1 MNMIGKAGASIAL
14 SAGIAFAAE
23 KPQTIPP
30 EHLANYWLLVSG
42 TAKQANAPNSGR
54 NLDAPTCAAV
64 SYIVEKDGSTSN
76 IELKKLVPDGDLGKV
91 AVGVVRDMQFVA
103 APQNAGKTPVYTY
116 VVMPFNL
123 PSASSTNP
131 AEQTTRK
138 HALDACKLEGFGGKE
153 MVIPVR

>member
-1 MNMIGKAGASIAL
+1 MNLIGKAGASIAL
-14 SAGIAFAAE
+14 SAGIVFAAE

-91 AVGVVRDMQFVA
+91 AVGIVRDMQFVA

>member
-1 MNMIGKAGASIAL
+1 MNMRFFYLICVVTTVAL
-14 SAGIAFAAE
+14 AAE

-42 TAKQANAPNSGR
+42 TAKQANVPNTGR

-91 AVGVVRDMQFVA
+91 AIGIVRDMQFA
-103 APQNAGKTPVYTY
+103 AAAQNIGRTPVYTY
-116 VVMPFNL
+116 VIMPFNL
-123 PSASSTNP
+123 PSATSTNP
-131 AEQTTRK
+131 AEQTQRK
-138 HALDACKLEGFGGKE
+138 RVLEACKLEGFGGKE
-153 MVIPVR
+153 TVIPVR